1 MSNCLGRQFR
11 IFFKLCPRCFIGK
24 VLVTVFCLLIVFQL
38 NFNGAAAE
46 WVSNGVAGVFATM
59 QAQGVEISP
68 GAVNFIAAN
77 EPGKEFNLMP
87 NMLGGLFM
95 VTVLGMQM
103 FSIWMKK

>member
-1 MSNCLGRQFR
+1 M
-11 IFFKLCPRCFIGK
+11 IGK
-24 VLVTVFCLLIVFQL
+24 VFVTVFCLLIVFQL

-46 WVSNGVAGVFATM
+46 WVSNGIAGVFATM
-59 QAQGVEISP
+59 QAQGVEISS

-87 NMLGGLFM
+87 NMVGGLFM

>member
-1 MSNCLGRQFR
+1 
-11 IFFKLCPRCFIGK
+11 
-24 VLVTVFCLLIVFQL
+24 
-38 NFNGAAAE
+38 
-46 WVSNGVAGVFATM
+46 M
-59 QAQGVEISP
+59 QAQGVEISS

-87 NMLGGLFM
+87 NMVGGLFM